1 MVGATPAAKF
11 VLLTWINLA
20 LPVPVTQLKKDP
32 AELEKNAAWVKLV
45 EMAALLIWGTSP
57 SSASIKDQKIN
68 SVSNSAHHD
77 VWRTLRS
84 CPVLTAPMLSVLT
97 RPASG
102 SEAGVLIG
110 NIVGTAIRLADK
122 PGKSG
127 DGGAALQQV
136 EQFKDTIVSY
146 IDKVLI
152 SAKAPVSYASVADL
166 GDFLRRFVAADFD
179 KLFKPSITKMLL
191 RSPEAVLPTCYWL
204 LKCLSNDVDL
214 AAVYIDMFADQIAS
228 NLLKSSKDKVRETAA
243 LLFESLASTPRSIED
258 ATKAAEIATKPLTA
272 GRYTQA
278 DHRVVFYNLLG
289 SVRAGP
295 GNGWASSVAI
305 LPALLKMTAKE
316 TQEAPVNA
324 VLSAIGSHVS
334 AVIEYLR
341 AAEAGAD
348 GAAQCEEALKAFSDA
363 AKKGLALPDKS
374 ALVRQAWA
382 ANAIGEPL
390 WSAVAQLGGSTHLWF
405 ASSVHPLVQALAA
418 VAVKAAANPLTAGT
432 TLEAHVGVALAL
444 HSAEP
449 IPNANANDLIDLVT
463 KSEKSLLL
471 WDKVYHKAAS
481 PRELTWVLRA
491 AEMLFNNGCRDPRLA
506 GLITWSLCRFPEP
519 TLATTRGALQVVQA
533 MSASDAA
540 RLWELVEPSFVAEMA
555 KSLEMERIKYKWTG
569 ILAAVASGI
578 NAEGVSQE
586 KKSDVL
592 VSMALA
598 AHHPA
603 VLKESGRSS
612 FWIETILRARVDPGE
627 LCHGFLA
634 ALRQAIELAMQGS
647 SEGGQAQFDSAVN
660 LIKDLVFIGS
670 DSVAL
675 RLLEFARE
683 SINPDSLS
691 LVSQHDIAV
700 WRTPKDQL
708 LEDPVVEKERA
719 KQGGKN
725 KKDDW
730 EAQLREELARKHNKV
745 RKLTSEEQ
753 EMVDKQWAKEN
764 AARAKVE
771 AAYHGLTCGLAT
783 VRAVVSGSLSV
794 ASTCMLELV
803 RIVVERA
810 VIGGGSVSEALAGEA
825 IRDTLLDM
833 SKAADGLE
841 EALRTPIAMGLLRAR
856 GFASV

>member
-1 MVGATPAAKF
+1 
-11 VLLTWINLA
+11 
-20 LPVPVTQLKKDP
+20 
-32 AELEKNAAWVKLV
+32 
-45 EMAALLIWGTSP
+45 
-57 SSASIKDQKIN
+57 
-68 SVSNSAHHD
+68 
-77 VWRTLRS
+77 
-84 CPVLTAPMLSVLT
+84 
-97 RPASG
+97 
-102 SEAGVLIG
+102 
-110 NIVGTAIRLADK
+110 
-122 PGKSG
+122 
-127 DGGAALQQV
+127 
-136 EQFKDTIVSY
+136 
-146 IDKVLI
+146 
-152 SAKAPVSYASVADL
+152 
-166 GDFLRRFVAADFD
+166 
-179 KLFKPSITKMLL
+179 
-191 RSPEAVLPTCYWL
+191 
-204 LKCLSNDVDL
+204 
-214 AAVYIDMFADQIAS
+214 
-228 NLLKSSKDKVRETAA
+228 
-243 LLFESLASTPRSIED
+243 
-258 ATKAAEIATKPLTA
+258 
-272 GRYTQA
+272 
-278 DHRVVFYNLLG
+278 
-289 SVRAGP
+289 
-295 GNGWASSVAI
+295 
-305 LPALLKMTAKE
+305 
-316 TQEAPVNA
+316 
-324 VLSAIGSHVS
+324 
-334 AVIEYLR
+334 
-341 AAEAGAD
+341 
-348 GAAQCEEALKAFSDA
+348 
-363 AKKGLALPDKS
+363 
-374 ALVRQAWA
+374 
-382 ANAIGEPL
+382 
-390 WSAVAQLGGSTHLWF
+390 
-405 ASSVHPLVQALAA
+405 
-418 VAVKAAANPLTAGT
+418 
-432 TLEAHVGVALAL
+432 
-444 HSAEP
+444 
-449 IPNANANDLIDLVT
+449 
-463 KSEKSLLL
+463 
-471 WDKVYHKAAS
+471 
-481 PRELTWVLRA
+481 
-491 AEMLFNNGCRDPRLA
+491 MLFNNGCSDPRLA

-533 MSASDAA
+533 MSTSDAA

-555 KSLEMERIKYKWTG
+555 KSLELERIRYKWTG

-578 NAEGVSQE
+578 NAEEVSQE

-612 FWIETILRARVDPGE
+612 FWIETILRARADPGE

-783 VRAVVSGSLSV
+783 VRAVVRGSLSV

-841 EALRTPIAMGLLRAR
+841 EALRTPIAMGLLRRAR
-856 GFASV
+856 LCQRDPPGLAVRVHGGPGHASVLQPARQLRAPATAFGRVQLFVPVHAGDL